1 MPVIEAR
8 CSTVEDTRAFGAAL
22 AGALRRGDVVALH
35 GDLGAGKTTLV
46 QGLARGLG
54 FEGHVASPTFTLVRE
69 YRGRLTVHHVDVY
82 RLRRVQDVV
91 DLGLDEMTVD
101 GVVVV
106 EWGDAVGDLLD
117 PDRLTVSI
125 EAGPDDVRRISV
137 RADAPSWDGRWSALA
152 AATAGWTT

>member
-1 MPVIEAR
+1 MAVIEAR
-8 CSTVEDTRAFGAAL
+8 CATVEDTRGFGEAL
-22 AGALRRGDVVALH
+22 ASVLRKGDVLALH

-46 QGLARGLG
+46 QGIARGLG

-91 DLGLDEMTVD
+91 DLGLDEMTAD
-101 GVVVV
+101 GVVIV

-117 PDRLTVSI
+117 PDRLTVGI
-125 EAGPDDVRRISV
+125 VAGPDEGRRISLTS
-137 RADAPSWDGRWSALA
+137 D
-152 AATAGWTT
+152 AATWSTRWADLSAAVAGWSS